1 MREDIKKIINGEE
14 KQILI
19 RTTNFRKPY
28 IILSGSFNPF
38 HIGHNNLLTA
48 AEKLSGRNG
57 ILELSIYNVDKL
69 KINDEKIMN
78 RISKM
83 PKDYSILLSRN
94 ATFIEKAESNPEAWF
109 VVGFDTALR
118 LFDKKYHTNID
129 KIFEKYVDLDVKF
142 LVGGRKKGDSFLTL
156 NDLNIPKELQHIFID
171 LPEKLFREDISSTD
185 ISNNLS

>member
-57 ILELSIYNVDKL
+57 ILELSIYNVDKSPIDEEEIINRIL
-69 KINDEKIMN
+69 KI
-78 RISKM
+78 
-83 PKDYSILLSRN
+83 PKNYSIYLSN
-94 ATFIEKAESNPEAWF
+94 NSTFLEKAKCNPGSWF
-109 VVGFDTALR
+109 VIGYDTALR
-118 LFDKKYHTNID
+118 LFDKKYHSNVNM
-129 KIFEKYVDLDVKF
+129 IFEEYKKLNIKF
-142 LVGGRKKGDSFLTL
+142 FVGGRNFNGSFATL
-156 NDLNIPKELQHIFID
+156 KDLKIPKKFQ
-171 LPEKLFREDISSTD
+171 KLFVEISEKSFRMDISSTD
-185 ISNNLS
+185 IRKNIN